1 MNVIT
6 LTAAHSLHDL
16 DVGEARGAAQ
26 PTDALYR
33 CPPRLRWLAREDFTG
48 ATQWPSPFPSCPT
61 HHRLRLHIE
70 LCLARARP
78 SDAGRVRSSPRRA
91 CPLHRRTAS
100 KQSNPRSDSRSHQR
114 MALGTA
120 RYYSEHIIQRHLPP
134 QSRPTAS
141 PSAREASLRAH
152 ITWYDRRRAD
162 LVASWHMPRG
172 CSGSTPWPR
181 AVMARIAERWLCHH
195 HLHLLHQPLRL
206 LLGLGAAVSR

>member
-1 MNVIT
+1 MW
-6 LTAAHSLHDL
+6 
-16 DVGEARGAAQ
+16 ARHGAPRSQ
-26 PTDALYR
+26 PTLSTAVHPGSDGWRAKISPAR
-33 CPPRLRWLAREDFTG
+33 PSGLRH
-48 ATQWPSPFPSCPT
+48 SPLVQLIFASA
-61 HHRLRLHIE
+61 LHIE
-70 LCLARARP
+70 FCLARARP

-91 CPLHRRTAS
+91 RPLHRRTAS

-206 LLGLGAAVSR
+206 LLGLDRALADLRQP